1 MEREFKAGDIVS
13 HFKRE
18 LLSEEEKQSDKYLYR
33 IIGTAVDSEDGSEVM
48 VYQAL
53 YGDMRMYVRP
63 LEMFMSETDHVK
75 YPEIRQKYR
84 FELYRR

>member
-1 MEREFKAGDIVS
+1 MEREFKSGDIVA

-63 LEMFMSETDHVK
+63 LDMFMSETDHAK

-84 FELYRR
+84 FELYRK